1 LGQNK
6 GADSGRQA
14 KNKYDL
20 QENVSNPVLA
30 PAQTMNFNRAMAHRI
45 AQFGFRDRGLDRQ
58 HNPTLHHVEPKT
70 NSPLLSENII
80 SGSFKFTPG

>member
-1 LGQNK
+1 
-6 GADSGRQA
+6 
-14 KNKYDL
+14 
-20 QENVSNPVLA
+20 
-30 PAQTMNFNRAMAHRI
+30 MAHRI